1 MRAKAM
7 HAVDALEQLSV
18 RPKSIGRSHRLCW
31 LSGVLCTAARLCEQ
45 IIKRWGGEQYDEE
58 YVHGNQHR
66 PLRKGI
72 EDPLTSFSPNDD
84 ENSVSDSAP
93 AEAAASGAAD
103 PPDRLIGEV
112 RHVADDRAAQAK
124 RCSRCERL
132 VCFYS
137 GCCSAGLQKQFD
149 LSLSSHGEFDFRSR
163 CERTTSAK
171 AEQVITAVAA
181 WRWVCR

>member
-1 MRAKAM
+1 MRWSSFPYALDRSISS
-7 HAVDALEQLSV
+7 AVLA
-18 RPKSIGRSHRLCW
+18 
-31 LSGVLCTAARLCEQ
+31 GVLCTAARLCEQ

-84 ENSVSDSAP
+84 GNSVSDSAP

-103 PPDRLIGEV
+103 PSDRLIGEM
-112 RHVADDRAAQAK
+112 RHVADDCAAQAK
-124 RCSRCERL
+124 ASRCDQLVPLAFSCFVSTRL
-132 VCFYS
+132 WLGWS
-137 GCCSAGLQKQFD
+137 GLQKQFD